1 MKLTGYCEPWS
12 ATPGDTV
19 SFKVSST
26 IGNYHADIIQLIHGD
41 ANPAGPGVKSKLIKK
56 LGLISATGE
65 QDIRAGS
72 YVEVPATK
80 QLTGLE
86 SLTVTLWVFPTLSK
100 GAPQCLMAHQS
111 AHETQGWALVLNDA
125 GAVSFN
131 YQVNNQSHALSC
143 NTPLRLNTWYF
154 VSVRVD
160 TLNQAI
166 SLLTQPLK
174 EWLPD
179 DSCGAA
185 SARLNDAIE
194 KSSGPLS
201 IGARL
206 ASSKKAGL
214 TLEHFNGKLES
225 PAIFAD
231 ALSDEDIAQVIEAG
245 VDPKHRSLLGAWD
258 FSKALSSNVAVDVSR
273 SSNNGVIH
281 QTPARGVTSHAWQG
295 DHINFADAPEQYAAI
310 KFHEDDL
317 TDAGWQTDFEFEIP
331 ADLPSGFYAAKI
343 NSGNSEDQIPF
354 FVCPKPGAK
363 NTSTKIAMLAPTMS
377 YLAYANDRLLEGPP
391 AVFTNQDLSLNKESY
406 DYCFKNELKS
416 TYDRHPD
423 GSGVMYSSSRRPLVN
438 MRPGF
443 HHAALGCPHQLPADL
458 HLVDWLHEKSFEHD
472 VITDLHLHRHGLSS
486 LEDYQVVLTGTHPE
500 YWSHEMLDAM
510 QAYLDNG
517 GRLMY
522 LGGNGFYW
530 VTSFLPEADHVMEI
544 RRAFGTRAWE
554 SEPGELYHASSG
566 ERGGLWRW
574 RGRAPQKMLGIGF
587 TAQGFDNGSPYERKE
602 DSYEQEVAF
611 IFEGVDGKVI
621 GDSPSLVMNEGA
633 AGFEL
638 DRYDES
644 QGTPPHTYWLAS
656 SANHSNSYQAA
667 VEDIFMSNS
676 MQGGPVNEN
685 VRADMT
691 LLTYPSD
698 GAVFSTGSIAWCGS
712 LSGNNYDNDVSKIT
726 ENVLNRFLENGS
738 TI

>member
-1 MKLTGYCEPWS
+1 M
-12 ATPGDTV
+12 
-19 SFKVSST
+19 
-26 IGNYHADIIQLIHGD
+26 
-41 ANPAGPGVKSKLIKK
+41 
-56 LGLISATGE
+56 
-65 QDIRAGS
+65 
-72 YVEVPATK
+72 
-80 QLTGLE
+80 
-86 SLTVTLWVFPTLSK
+86 
-100 GAPQCLMAHQS
+100 
-111 AHETQGWALVLNDA
+111 
-125 GAVSFN
+125 
-131 YQVNNQSHALSC
+131 
-143 NTPLRLNTWYF
+143 
-154 VSVRVD
+154 
-160 TLNQAI
+160 
-166 SLLTQPLK
+166 
-174 EWLPD
+174 
-179 DSCGAA
+179 
-185 SARLNDAIE
+185 
-194 KSSGPLS
+194 
-201 IGARL
+201 
-206 ASSKKAGL
+206 
-214 TLEHFNGKLES
+214 
-225 PAIFAD
+225 
-231 ALSDEDIAQVIEAG
+231 
-245 VDPKHRSLLGAWD
+245 
-258 FSKALSSNVAVDVSR
+258 
-273 SSNNGVIH
+273 
-281 QTPARGVTSHAWQG
+281 
-295 DHINFADAPEQYAAI
+295 
-310 KFHEDDL
+310 
-317 TDAGWQTDFEFEIP
+317 P
-331 ADLPSGFYAAKI
+331 ADLPSGFYAAQI
-343 NSGNSEDQIPF
+343 TGSGVEDQIPF
-354 FVCPKPGAK
+354 FVCPKPGSKKA
-363 NTSTKIAMLAPTMS
+363 SIKIAMIAPTMS

-391 AVFTNQDLSLNKESY
+391 AGFTKQDLSINKESY

-416 TYDRHPD
+416 TYDRHTD
-423 GSGVMYSSSRRPLVN
+423 GTGVMYSSSKRPMVN

-472 VITDLHLHRHGLSS
+472 VITDLHLHRHGLAI

-510 QAYLDNG
+510 QAYLDGG

-530 VTSFLPEADHVMEI
+530 VTSFLPESDHVMEI

-587 TAQGFDNGSPYERKE
+587 TAQGFDNGSPYKRKD
-602 DSYEQEVAF
+602 DSYQQEVAF
-611 IFEGVDGKVI
+611 VFEGVDGEVI

-656 SANHSNSYQAA
+656 SSNHSNSYQAA

-676 MQGGPVNEN
+676 MQGGPVNDN

-726 ENVLNRFLENGS
+726 ENVLNRFLS
-738 TI
+738 KSPVI